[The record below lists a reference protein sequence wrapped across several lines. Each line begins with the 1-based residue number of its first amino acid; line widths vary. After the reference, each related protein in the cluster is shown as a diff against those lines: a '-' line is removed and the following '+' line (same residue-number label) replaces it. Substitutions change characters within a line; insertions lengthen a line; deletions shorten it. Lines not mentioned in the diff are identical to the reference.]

1 MVLYRPSA
9 KEALH
14 EKPHV
19 SGHHR
24 RICRGYHLG
33 TPSQGR
39 IPHDIRPQELCA
51 QPGSVKR
58 HHRLPGNGRQTGPD
72 NLTLGYSS
80 DNPALVPADDDHIIL
95 GGSGKDRTVLV
106 RPEPGRT
113 GQATITITV
122 TDTDGETNQDGFEV
136 EVVQAPKI

>member
-1 MVLYRPSA
+1 MRNLTYLAIIAASAAVITWTLPARAGYPMISGLRNCVLSPGQSSGTIVF
-9 KEALH
+9 
-14 EKPHV
+14 HV
-19 SGHHR
+19 
-24 RICRGYHLG
+24 
-33 TPSQGR
+33 T
-39 IPHDIRPQELCA
+39 DD
-51 QPGSVKR
+51 K
-58 HHRLPGNGRQTGPD
+58 TGPD